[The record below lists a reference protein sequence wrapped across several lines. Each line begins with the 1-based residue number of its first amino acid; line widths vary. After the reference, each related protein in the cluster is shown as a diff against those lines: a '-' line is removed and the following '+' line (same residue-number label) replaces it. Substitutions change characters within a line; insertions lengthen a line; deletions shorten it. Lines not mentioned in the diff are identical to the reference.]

1 MTSVTHNGL
10 MKLRKDQLAN
20 LLTSFVN
27 IFDNRN
33 LNECKAAA
41 AEIDQNQNELIR
53 IQNNQIISVQETVKS
68 EINTWAD
75 VVNKNNDHGV
85 QISMES
91 VKEQFNQFAL
101 KMTVRKTS

>member
-27 IFDNRN
+27 IFDDRN